1 MFMVCIAAGDRAEAR
16 DHVSVKGREATFA
29 VVLMTVDSQLGQR
42 DVEGLCNG
50 LSPAPPPKVTA

>member
-29 VVLMTVDSQLGQR
+29 VVLMTVDSQLG
-42 DVEGLCNG
+42 
-50 LSPAPPPKVTA
+50 